1 MAKQKKGEAKA
12 GKAKVEVT
20 PVPAQEAQAV
30 DVVAAPAKAGKRTKV
45 AKEGEAK
52 GMSALEAAAL
62 ALAETG
68 KAMTPKEMIGVM
80 AARGWW
86 SSPTGKT
93 PHATLYS
100 AIMREVDEKG
110 ETSRFRKAAPGRFAL
125 SCWPA

>member
-1 MAKQKKGEAKA
+1 MAKQKQAKSDSKAEA
-12 GKAKVEVT
+12 T
-20 PVPAQEAQAV
+20 PLPAQETQ
-30 DVVAAPAKAGKRTKV
+30 VAAPGKPSKPAKKAV
-45 AKEGEAK
+45 AK

-86 SSPTGKT
+86 SSPGGKT